1 MLSLYIGCKTWSL
14 TLRKER
20 GLRVF
25 ENMVVR
31 RIFGPKRDVL
41 TGEWRKLR
49 NEGINHLFSSPNIIW
64 VIKSR
69 RMKWA
74 VHLACMRE
82 RKFAYRI
89 LIGKPEEKSH
99 SEDPGVDGRI
109 ILRWILRKWA
119 GALLD
124 LSSSG

>member
-1 MLSLYIGCKTWSL
+1 
-14 TLRKER
+14 LRKER

-69 RMKWA
+69 RMKWVGHVA
-74 VHLACMRE
+74 
-82 RKFAYRI
+82 
-89 LIGKPEEKSH
+89 
-99 SEDPGVDGRI
+99 PGGGGD
-109 ILRWILRKWA
+109 LRTGLWWGNLKDR
-119 GALLD
+119 D
-124 LSSSG
+124 LWE